1 MRKDIAL
8 SKRITTET
16 KMMKGIDDDQGPEV
30 ALRQLMKRNFG
41 VLGYIII
48 NKTGKVQEAWLQK
61 FRSRVPIPSLYY
73 MHGGLDGQLQ
83 GPMHMCTTHSMIE
96 YMYEPDLV

>member
-48 NKTGKVQEAWLQK
+48 NKTGKVQEA
-61 FRSRVPIPSLYY
+61 
-73 MHGGLDGQLQ
+73 
-83 GPMHMCTTHSMIE
+83 
-96 YMYEPDLV
+96 